1 MKTIIPIIL
10 MALLC
15 SCNNYLQLI
24 QIQGKEDISIKDDRL
39 VYEDANCKIS
49 YNFWCEG
56 GYSGFEFHNKT
67 DQMIKIDLSECFF
80 IKNGYAN
87 DYYQDRT
94 FIEQQS
100 FGSSITSMFMNSQSR
115 GEYSSSTTYPI
126 GFIGQPYKTSH
137 KGRSSQS
144 SSSQGTSYSFSASK
158 SVGVEVTEQKVI
170 SIPPHSTKAVR
181 GFVINP
187 SLYRNCDLLL
197 FPDYNNQRSRRL
209 KQKVSIQR
217 FSFNDSPLIF
227 SNHIKY
233 YVGDQKTGNLVKND
247 FYFDEI
253 KNINYRDA
261 TRKIHTKWCGVKQN
275 KIRIIKDANVNKFYL
290 LYKRNSIYEK
300 QVH

>member
-1 MKTIIPIIL
+1 
-10 MALLC
+10 
-15 SCNNYLQLI
+15 
-24 QIQGKEDISIKDDRL
+24 
-39 VYEDANCKIS
+39 
-49 YNFWCEG
+49 
-56 GYSGFEFHNKT
+56 
-67 DQMIKIDLSECFF
+67 
-80 IKNGYAN
+80 
-87 DYYQDRT
+87 
-94 FIEQQS
+94 
-100 FGSSITSMFMNSQSR
+100 MFMNNQSR

-233 YVGDQKTGNLVKND
+233 YVGDQKTGNLVKNE
-247 FYFDEI
+247 FYMDEV
-253 KNINYRDA
+253 KNMNYKDA
-261 TRKIHTKWCGVKQN
+261 TREIYSEWCGGKQA
-275 KIRIIKDANVNKFYL
+275 KIEVVKDAGINKFYL
-290 LYKRNSIYEK
+290 LYQRDSNNEK
-300 QVH
+300 VKH